1 MKSIKQAMENMEYV
15 RRLLEQKQPG
25 FAACLEFAASLVE
38 TSHGASSPS
47 APPDLARLRLR
58 PSSCV
63 VRQRG
68 RCGPVVSPQAA
79 SGLAAC
85 EISTR

>member
-1 MKSIKQAMENMEYV
+1 MMSTKQAIENMEYV
-15 RRLLEQKQPG
+15 RRLLEQKQPA
-25 FAACLEFAASLVE
+25 FAACLEFASLVE
-38 TSHGASSPS
+38 TSHGATSPS

-58 PSSCV
+58 PPSCV

-79 SGLAAC
+79 SELGAC